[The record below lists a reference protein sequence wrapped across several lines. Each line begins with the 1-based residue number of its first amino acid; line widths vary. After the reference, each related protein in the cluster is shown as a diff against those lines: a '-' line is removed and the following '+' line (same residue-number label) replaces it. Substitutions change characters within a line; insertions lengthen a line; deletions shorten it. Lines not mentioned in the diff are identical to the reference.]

1 MNRLDRAND
10 QRFFI
15 VCGDNE
21 GNHVADLTKLP
32 HKVHAPGE
40 LEALLCTRCGLCCNG
55 SFFAD
60 VELSGPR
67 EAMPLEAL
75 GLEIEDDNLLIQPCG
90 ALKGTRCS
98 IYSHRPKCCR
108 TFECLLLQRV
118 RRGEVSVPIALQSI
132 SDARAAGSKAAF
144 EKLFLGL

>member
-1 MNRLDRAND
+1 MKEIMSL
-10 QRFFI
+10 
-15 VCGDNE
+15 
-21 GNHVADLTKLP
+21 DLTKLP
-32 HKVHAPGE
+32 AKVHAPGE
-40 LEALLCTRCGLCCNG
+40 LEAMLCTRCGLCCNG

-60 VELSGPR
+60 VELSGTR
-67 EAMPLEAL
+67 ESAPLEAL

-98 IYSHRPKCCR
+98 IYAHRPKCCR

-118 RRGEVSVPIALQSI
+118 RAGEVSIPVALRKIAQ
-132 SDARAAGSKAAF
+132 ARAGSSKAAL